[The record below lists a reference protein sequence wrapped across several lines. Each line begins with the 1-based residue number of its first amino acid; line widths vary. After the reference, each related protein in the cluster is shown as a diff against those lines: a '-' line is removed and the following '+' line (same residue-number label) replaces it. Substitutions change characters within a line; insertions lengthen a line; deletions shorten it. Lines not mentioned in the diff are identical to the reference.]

1 MRPRTAQSTFR
12 VLLWIAGFALIGA
25 GGAFVV
31 FRALRPGVTVTEAV
45 EGPVVQAF
53 YSTGTI
59 QPVRE
64 HPIRANVA
72 GVLTQVLVDKGDRVS
87 KGQPLAIVNEP
98 ALQYALDKAQAELKE
113 KQARADAGRSPVLL
127 EYERRIEAMTSMLS
141 IAEREQERQ
150 TKALEARAGSQAD
163 LDRAL
168 DRVKLLTMDIAAL
181 QAQRDAK
188 RLELAREVEVAQSA
202 VDTAEWNLDQQ
213 TLRSPIDATIL
224 DRPTAQGTRVAV
236 NDVVMRLADVRPAS
250 LVMRAAVDEEDIV
263 HVTVGQT
270 VRLTL
275 YSFPGD
281 VFSGK
286 VSRIY
291 DQADADRRTFE
302 VDVLFESPQDRFA
315 PGMTG
320 ELAFILGERE
330 RAVVVPSQAVQDGAV
345 WTVTSQGAAARN
357 SVEVGLRSVER
368 TEILRG
374 IRAGDTVILS
384 PVAGLSPGQHVRMS
398 RVDPATAAGLNKKST
413 VAEGRAFKGFN

>member
-1 MRPRTAQSTFR
+1 MRRRTAQSTLR

-25 GGAFVV
+25 AAAFGV

-64 HPIRANVA
+64 YPIRANVA
-72 GVLTQVLVDKGDRVS
+72 GILTEVLVDKGDRVT
-87 KGQPLAIVNEP
+87 KDQPLAVVNEP
-98 ALQYALDKAQAELKE
+98 ALQYAFDKAEAELKE
-113 KQARADAGRSPVLL
+113 KQARAEPSQSPVLL
-127 EYERRIEAMTSMLS
+127 EFERRIDAMTSMLA
-141 IAEREQERQ
+141 IAEREQDRQ

-168 DRVKLLTMDIAAL
+168 DRVKLLNMDIAAL
-181 QAQRDAK
+181 QAQCDAK
-188 RLELAREVEVAQSA
+188 RLELQREVDVARSA
-202 VDTAEWNLDQQ
+202 VNTARWNLDQQ
-213 TLRSPIDATIL
+213 TLRAPIDGTIL
-224 DRPTAQGTRVAV
+224 DRPTSQGTRVAV
-236 NDVVMRLADVRPAS
+236 NDVVMRLADVRPAN

-263 HVTVGQT
+263 HVRVGQL

-281 VFSGK
+281 VFDGK
-286 VSRIY
+286 VNRIY

-302 VDVLFESPQDRFA
+302 VDVLFDRPQERFA

-320 ELAFILGERE
+320 ELAFVLGERE
-330 RAVVVPSQAVQDGAV
+330 KAVVVPSQAVQDGAV
-345 WTVTSQGAAARN
+345 WTVTSDGAAARN
-357 SVEVGLRSVER
+357 EVEVGLRSVER
-368 TEILRG
+368 TEVVRG

-384 PVAGLSPGQHVRMS
+384 PAAGLSPGQHVRMT
-398 RVDPATAAGLNKKST
+398 RIDPATAAGLNKKST
-413 VAEGRAFKGFN
+413 AAEGAAFKGFN